1 MVDETPE
8 ESSSGPESATF
19 DVVFRGDIL
28 DGATK
33 DEVKRRVATSFSL
46 DDAAVNKLFSGS
58 VVYVKRNIDKL
69 TAQRIYQRLFDA
81 GAQAR
86 VVESCREPADISA
99 STSPANPSIPS
110 PSIPS
115 PSSASKFSLAP
126 LGADVLPAA
135 ETAQPVGNIPVDH
148 LSLEPIGSEII
159 KPQEVDAEDTV
170 QVDISHLS
178 LE

>member
-28 DGATK
+28 DGATT
-33 DEVKRRVATSFSL
+33 DQVKRRVATSFSL
-46 DDAAVNKLFSGS
+46 NDAAVDKLFSGS

-99 STSPANPSIPS
+99 STSPANPG
-110 PSIPS
+110 IPS

-126 LGADVLPAA
+126 LGTNALPAV

-159 KPQEVDAEDTV
+159 KPQEVDATDAV
-170 QVDISHLS
+170 QVDTSHLS

>member
-28 DGATK
+28 DGATT

-46 DDAAVNKLFSGS
+46 NDAAVDKLFSGS

-110 PSIPS
+110 PS
-115 PSSASKFSLAP
+115 SASKFSLAP
-126 LGADVLPAA
+126 LGANVLPAV

-159 KPQEVDAEDTV
+159 KPQEVDATDAV
-170 QVDISHLS
+170 QVDTSHLS

>member
-8 ESSSGPESATF
+8 ESSSGPESASF

-28 DGATK
+28 DGATTG
-33 DEVKRRVATSFSL
+33 EVKRRVATSFSL
-46 DDAAVNKLFSGS
+46 NDAAV
-58 VVYVKRNIDKL
+58 DKL

-86 VVESCREPADISA
+86 VVESCCEPADISA

-110 PSIPS
+110 PS
-115 PSSASKFSLAP
+115 SSSKFSLAP
-126 LGADVLPAA
+126 LGTNVLPAV

-159 KPQEVDAEDTV
+159 KPQEVDATDAV
-170 QVDISHLS
+170 QVDTSHLS

>member
-8 ESSSGPESATF
+8 ESSSGPESASF

-28 DGATK
+28 DGATT

-46 DDAAVNKLFSGS
+46 NDAAVDKLFSGS

-81 GAQAR
+81 GTQAR
-86 VVESCREPADISA
+86 VVESCCEPADISA

-110 PSIPS
+110 PS
-115 PSSASKFSLAP
+115 SSSKFSLAP
-126 LGADVLPAA
+126 LGTNVLPAV
-135 ETAQPVGNIPVDH
+135 ETAQPFGNIPVDH

-159 KPQEVDAEDTV
+159 KPQEVDATDAV
-170 QVDISHLS
+170 QVDTSHLS

>member
-28 DGATK
+28 DGATT

-46 DDAAVNKLFSGS
+46 NDAAVDKLFSGS

-110 PSIPS
+110 PS
-115 PSSASKFSLAP
+115 SASKFSLAP
-126 LGADVLPAA
+126 LGTNVLPAV

-159 KPQEVDAEDTV
+159 KPQEVDATDAV
-170 QVDISHLS
+170 QVDTSHLS